1 MVPSVDERHAAK
13 AQAEKRKM
21 SDSYRHHVATRREIV
36 FIEVPVAGPDYGRR
50 GKPPAYRHDQHQP
63 WKPQRD
69 IPAKP
74 NKAEALRRFLERV
87 NRQNEEVRAFMAEAR
102 RRAA

>member
-1 MVPSVDERHAAK
+1 MTDDR
-13 AQAEKRKM
+13 
-21 SDSYRHHVATRREIV
+21 RHHVATRREIIFV
-36 FIEVPVAGPDYGRR
+36 EVPVAGTVRETHR
-50 GKPPAYRHDQHQP
+50 AKPPAYRHDQRQP

-87 NRQNEEVRAFMAEAR
+87 NRQNEEIRAFMAEAR

>member
-1 MVPSVDERHAAK
+1 MT
-13 AQAEKRKM
+13 
-21 SDSYRHHVATRREIV
+21 DSFRHHRASREI
-36 FIEVPVAGPDYGRR
+36 IIVPVPYEIGSPKHGREV
-50 GKPPAYRHDQHQP
+50 KPGRYPRQDRSP

>member
-1 MVPSVDERHAAK
+1 MTASF
-13 AQAEKRKM
+13 
-21 SDSYRHHVATRREIV
+21 RHHRASREIIIV
-36 FIEVPVAGPDYGRR
+36 PVPVAGPAFGRQP
-50 GKPPAYRHDQHQP
+50 KPGRYPSNPREP

>member
-1 MVPSVDERHAAK
+1 MT
-13 AQAEKRKM
+13 
-21 SDSYRHHVATRREIV
+21 DSFRHHRASREI
-36 FIEVPVAGPDYGRR
+36 ILVPVPYEIGSPKEGRR
-50 GKPPAYRHDQHQP
+50 LRPPRYPSNPHQP
-63 WKPQRD
+63 WRPQRD

>member
-1 MVPSVDERHAAK
+1 
-13 AQAEKRKM
+13 M
-21 SDSYRHHVATRREIV
+21 SDSFRHHRASREI
-36 FIEVPVAGPDYGRR
+36 ILVPVPYEIGSPKEGRR
-50 GKPPAYRHDQHQP
+50 GKPPAYKRNPREP

-74 NKAEALRRFLERV
+74 NKVEALRRFLERV